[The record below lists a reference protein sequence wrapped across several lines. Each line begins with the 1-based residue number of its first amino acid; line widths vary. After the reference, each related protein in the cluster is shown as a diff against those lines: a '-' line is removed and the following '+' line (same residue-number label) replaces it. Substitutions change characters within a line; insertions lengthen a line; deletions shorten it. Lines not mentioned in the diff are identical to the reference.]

1 MNRRFATGLLA
12 ILIAANAAAVLLYSG
27 DGPIDTSSINAL
39 GDEASWHP
47 ILKAIAEGL
56 TLPIPTTHIADI
68 RDGIILIAPGLSLL
82 LLSLYTILT
91 GQSSNPTNN
100 PPRFRNSADLWLQ
113 ATAVAVLIIAS
124 LSALANHRLDLSWGW
139 IARFAAGAGWAI
151 LIARSLNTDQVRRA
165 TLGLLIVA
173 LICLALTIAHR
184 TDHGLAHFTWPIGPI
199 TPTAAFAALWASIA
213 IILVMTSLV
222 QIRHPIPPVAPVSN
236 RYEQQ
241 VSSADPREPRS
252 ILKQFGPT
260 LACGLLLSLISIFV
274 LQQTHRRAPAMG
286 LIAGLLLATAALLW
300 IRHRSRRLGF
310 VLAATGIAGIL
321 LAAGYVTTQLR
332 STDTEA
338 SGALALRFAYWKIA
352 MADLVPKHI
361 SLGTGPDSF
370 VIEMTNTV
378 APLRAA
384 APHFYHGNI
393 NFYAHNEWI
402 QAAIELGIPGALFYL
417 ALPLGVM
424 VLAWRRLTAQPDD
437 PEPPNGSTRA
447 TTLALIAGLT
457 TILVTESASITLR
470 GPMMPVWYWTLLG
483 LLAALN
489 RENLPVPRTSRI
501 TLSSP
506 VRCFAFLALGLCCLG
521 LSITDLAHSS
531 ADKDPFTPLKQRG
544 RDRLYANK
552 TIVARQQAAVFA
564 STLAKTTNDEK
575 IAAEAVTLWQ
585 ELYELIPAFRD
596 TPARY
601 AETLLST
608 NRQDEARRVL
618 EHAIEHLDPY
628 APESNT
634 LYAQLRSD
642 DPILQLQCVKRAI
655 RNAELNNTLR
665 SILEELVSN
674 PAATDMLETE
684 LQRARAAADE
694 KTPPKETDSPAEWLR
709 VAAFL
714 EFRSGQTKQALADQ
728 HRAAD
733 YYASLEQSNNRYR
746 RGHKAESDVYFTLA
760 QMRFEANIA
769 DYPAA
774 CEAIRSAERYAVL
787 GIAHEHVAHPEPER
801 GFIGGE
807 VVPTEFPERLFPL
820 WRFSALLHIMT
831 GNEDL
836 LVARIL
842 SFLPESKRTNEGVH
856 TALATLYREAHAA
869 LTRLPVEKRP
879 AHYHALGEKIR
890 QFTPDSN
897 ASGD

>member
-1 MNRRFATGLLA
+1 MNRRFPTCLLTL
-12 ILIAANAAAVLLYSG
+12 LIAANAAAILLYSG
-27 DGPIDTSSINAL
+27 DGPVVSSSINAL
-39 GDEASWHP
+39 GNKASWHP
-47 ILKAIAEGL
+47 ILKAIADSL

-68 RDGIILIAPGLSLL
+68 RDGIILIAPGLGLL
-82 LLSLYTILT
+82 LLGLSTIRPS
-91 GQSSNPTNN
+91 QSSNPTDN
-100 PPRFRNSADLWLQ
+100 PPPFQNSADLWLRTT
-113 ATAVAVLIIAS
+113 TAAILIIAT
-124 LSALANHRLDLSWGW
+124 LSALTNHRLDLSWGW

-173 LICLALTIAHR
+173 LICLALSIAHR
-184 TDHGLAHFTWPIGPI
+184 ADHGLAHFTWPIGPI
-199 TPTAAFAALWASIA
+199 TPTAAFAALWAGIA
-213 IILVMTSLV
+213 IMLAVTNLLRKQWNPLTITSL
-222 QIRHPIPPVAPVSN
+222 IIGA
-236 RYEQQ
+236 
-241 VSSADPREPRS
+241 
-252 ILKQFGPT
+252 I
-260 LACGLLLSLISIFV
+260 SLYV

-286 LIAGLLLATAALLW
+286 LIAGLILATAALLW
-300 IRHRSRRLGF
+300 LRHRSRRIGIAI
-310 VLAATGIAGIL
+310 AAISIAGIL
-321 LAAGYVTTQLR
+321 LAAGYIATQLR
-332 STDTEA
+332 STNTET
-338 SGALALRFAYWKIA
+338 SGALSLRFAYWKIA
-352 MADLVPKHI
+352 MADLVPKHL
-361 SLGTGPDSF
+361 SLGAGPDSF
-370 VIEMTNTV
+370 VIQMTNAV

-393 NFYAHNEWI
+393 NLYAHNEWI
-402 QAAIELGIPGALFYL
+402 QSAVELGIPGALFYL
-417 ALPLGVM
+417 ALPLGVIA
-424 VLAWRRLTAQPDD
+424 LAWRRLTARQDD
-437 PEPPNGSTRA
+437 SARA
-447 TTLALIAGLT
+447 ITLALIAGLA

-489 RENLPVPRTSRI
+489 RDTLPSPRTSRI

-506 VRCFAFLALGLCCLG
+506 VRCFAFLSLGLCCLG
-521 LSITDLAHSS
+521 LSTIDLAHSN
-531 ADKDPFTPLKQRG
+531 ADKDPFTPLEQRG

-564 STLAKTTNDEK
+564 STLANKTNDEK
-575 IAAEAVTLWQ
+575 MAAEAVTRWQ

-601 AETLLST
+601 AEALQNA
-608 NRQDEARRVL
+608 NRNDDARRVL
-618 EHAIEHLDPY
+618 EQALDHLDPY
-628 APESNT
+628 ALNSNT

-642 DPILQLQCVKRAI
+642 DPIIQLQCVRRAL

-665 SILEELVSN
+665 SILEKLANN
-674 PAATDMLETE
+674 PAATDMLETK
-684 LQRARAAADE
+684 LPPARTAAAE
-694 KTPPKETDSPAEWLR
+694 KTPPRETDSPAEWLR
-709 VAAFL
+709 IAAFL
-714 EFRSGQTKQALADQ
+714 EHQSGHADLALADQ

-733 YYASLEQSNNRYR
+733 YYAFLEQSNNRYR
-746 RGHKAESDVYFTLA
+746 RGHKAETDGFFTLA

-842 SFLPESKRTNEGVH
+842 SFLPESKRTNEGVRS
-856 TALATLYREAHAA
+856 ALATLYRGAYTA
-869 LTRLPVEKRP
+869 LSQLPVEKRP
-879 AHYHALGEKIR
+879 AHYHALEEKVK
-890 QFTPDSN
+890 QFAPDPVSL
-897 ASGD
+897 DD